1 MCAGVCVRQC
11 VLLGFRSDCLV
22 QGVAGSFV
30 NAKNLSSRG
39 DVVDVQKGGKVPLCE
54 CTNVSPYVCVC
65 LFVCGQI
72 YNCAL
77 LLLLFLFRI

>member
-1 MCAGVCVRQC
+1 M
-11 VLLGFRSDCLV
+11 LLGFRSDCLV
-22 QGVAGSFV
+22 LGVAGSFV

-39 DVVDVQKGGKVPLCE
+39 DVVDVQKGGKAPLCE
-54 CTNVSPYVCVC
+54 CANVSPPPPLSVCVC

-77 LLLLFLFRI
+77 LLLLLLFRI